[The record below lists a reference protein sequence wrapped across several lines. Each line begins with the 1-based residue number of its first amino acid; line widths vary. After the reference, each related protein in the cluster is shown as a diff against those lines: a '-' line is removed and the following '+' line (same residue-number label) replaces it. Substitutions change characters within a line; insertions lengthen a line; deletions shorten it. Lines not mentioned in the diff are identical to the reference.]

1 LLWDSNR
8 TGEQRRLLTKAA
20 RAAGAR
26 LEIPNGKVQ
35 LMSVNMIKQSAESE
49 NLSLKP
55 EVNALLVELG
65 VEPISYTGGTLVAK
79 TPITSEV
86 DSQPGTGPR
95 AGYPNV
101 HHAFP

>member
-1 LLWDSNR
+1 
-8 TGEQRRLLTKAA
+8 
-20 RAAGAR
+20 
-26 LEIPNGKVQ
+26 
-35 LMSVNMIKQSAESE
+35 MSVNMIKQSAESE

-79 TPITSEV
+79 TPITGEV
-86 DSQPGTGPR
+86 DSQPGTGPH